1 MPTLKVIVTDYQYRS
16 LAAEEEVF
24 ASIGATLEPHQCRSA
39 EEVLAASQGA
49 DGILVQHFPF
59 TRDIIARLDRC
70 RVISCYRIGT
80 DNVDLEAATEKGIV
94 VVNVPGY
101 CVDEVSDHAL
111 MLLLA
116 CARKLVPLA
125 ASTKLGTWD
134 FNLARPVY
142 RLRGRTLGIIG
153 FGKIGQRLAQK
164 VEPLG
169 LSVLAYDPFLPA
181 EAFARLGVD
190 RVDLEELLRRSDF
203 VSIHAPLSAGSRAL
217 LGEKELGLMKPGTI
231 LINTARGR
239 VVDNVALAAALRSGH
254 LAAAGLDVVDVEPVP
269 PDHPL
274 LGLENV
280 ILTPHAAWYS
290 EEAQVELQTRAAL
303 GVAAVLCGE
312 MPEAVANPA
321 VLERLST
328 PLQPPTGRFTFQGWQ
343 NRLQEAKKC

>member
-1 MPTLKVIVTDYQYRS
+1 MPTYRVIVTDYQYRS
-16 LAAEEEVF
+16 LAAEEKVLT
-24 ASIGATLEPHQCRSA
+24 SIGARLEPYQCRSA
-39 EEVLAASQGA
+39 EEVMAVSQGA
-49 DGILVQHFPF
+49 DGILVQHFQF
-59 TRDIIARLDRC
+59 TRDVILKLDRC

-116 CARKLVPLA
+116 CARKLPA
-125 ASTKLGTWD
+125 MDKSTHKGIWD
-134 FNLARPVY
+134 FNLARPIY

-164 VEPLG
+164 VKPLG
-169 LSVLAYDPFLPA
+169 LNVLAYDPFVPP
-181 EAFARLGVD
+181 EIFGHLGVEQ
-190 RVDLEELLRRSDF
+190 VQLPELLRRSDF
-203 VSIHAPLSAGSRAL
+203 VSIHAPLSASSRAL
-217 LGEKELGLMKPGTI
+217 LAEKELQLMKPGSI
-231 LINTARGR
+231 LINTARGGL
-239 VVDNVALAAALRSGH
+239 VDNAALVAALRSGH
-254 LAAAGLDVVDVEPVP
+254 LAAAGLDVVDVEPIP
-269 PDHPL
+269 SDHPL

-303 GVAAVLCGE
+303 GVAAVLSGE

-321 VLERLST
+321 VIERLNP
-328 PLQPPTGRFTFQGWQ
+328 PLMPATGKFTFAGWQ
-343 NRLQEAKKC
+343 QRLQEGN

>member
-1 MPTLKVIVTDYQYRS
+1 MPTHRVIVTDYQYRS
-16 LAAEEEVF
+16 LAAEEKVLT
-24 ASIGATLEPHQCRSA
+24 SIGATLEAYQCSSA
-39 EEVLAASQGA
+39 EEVLAVSQGA
-49 DGILVQHFPF
+49 DGILVQHFQF
-59 TRDIIARLDRC
+59 TRDVIFKLDRC

-80 DNVDLEAATEKGIV
+80 DNIDLEAATEKGIV

-116 CARKLVPLA
+116 CARKLLPMNT
-125 ASTKLGTWD
+125 STQRGIWD

-164 VEPLG
+164 VGPLG
-169 LSVLAYDPFLPA
+169 LHVVAYDPFLPR
-181 EAFARLGVD
+181 EVFAQLGVEQIE
-190 RVDLEELLRRSDF
+190 LEELLRRSDF
-203 VSIHAPLSAGSRAL
+203 VSIHAPLSASSRAL
-217 LGEKELGLMKPGTI
+217 LAEKELQLMKPGSI
-231 LINTARGR
+231 LINTARGG
-239 VVDNVALAAALRSGH
+239 VVDNAALAAALRNGH
-254 LAAAGLDVVDVEPVP
+254 LAAAGLDVVDVEPIP

-312 MPEAVANPA
+312 MPEAVANPK
-321 VLERLST
+321 VLEGLNP
-328 PLQPPTGRFTFQGWQ
+328 PLMPPTGRFTFAGWQ
-343 NRLQEAKKC
+343 QRLQEGN

>member
-1 MPTLKVIVTDYQYRS
+1 MPKVIVTDYQYHS

-24 ASIGATLEPHQCRSA
+24 ASIGVTLEPHQCRTA
-39 EEVLAASQGA
+39 EEVLAFSQGA
-49 DGILVQHFPF
+49 DGILVQYFPL
-59 TRDIIARLDRC
+59 TRDIIARLDGC
-70 RVISCYRIGT
+70 RVISCYAIGT
-80 DNVDLEAATEKGIV
+80 DKVDLEAATEKGIV

-101 CVDEVSDHAL
+101 CTDEVSDHAL

-125 ASTKLGTWD
+125 ASTKSGAWD
-134 FNLARPVY
+134 FNMVRPVH
-142 RLRGRTLGIIG
+142 RLRGRTLGIVG
-153 FGKIGQRLAQK
+153 LGRIGQRLAQK
-164 VEPLG
+164 AQPLG
-169 LSVLAYDPFLPA
+169 LSLLAYDPFLPV
-181 EAFARLGVD
+181 EVFTRLGVD
-190 RVDLEELLRRSDF
+190 RVELKELLQRSDY
-203 VSIHAPLSAGSRAL
+203 VSLHAPLS
-217 LGEKELGLMKPGTI
+217 LGGDPILGKKELGLMKPGAI

-239 VVDNVALAAALRSGH
+239 VVDNIALAEALGNGH
-254 LAAAGLDVVDVEPVP
+254 LAAAGLDVVDVEPIP

-274 LGLENV
+274 LMLENV

-321 VLERLST
+321 VLERFSA

-343 NRLQEAKKC
+343 NRLQR